1 MTKNKGKRPSQV
13 TVDDFRADPMFPKI
27 ERVVA
32 NLLVKGN
39 VVTPID
45 VLVGM
50 GLLKPEHLN
59 DWRFGR
65 TPCLEGIVEAND
77 APLEV
82 AAHPR
87 LLRAR
92 LEPQAVL
99 DCLHALRQGP
109 GAAAAFQHE
118 WRSRARK
125 GLRDAFHLVGQG
137 ALPCAPHHDDS
148 TRVGSLRTPITN
160 WARMANLNP
169 VDSALLSLEAETNS
183 CGSRGR
189 FGHLARPRRLAVRP
203 RPRCEAI
210 IR

>member
-65 TPCLEGIVEAND
+65 VPCLEGVVIANL
-77 APLEV
+77 ARLS
-82 AAHPR
+82 R
-87 LLRAR
+87 LLRILGYYAR
-92 LEPQAVL
+92 DLNLKPSWISEPISPEAVL
-99 DCLHALRQGP
+99 SLLTTRGGHID
-109 GAAAAFQHE
+109 GASGERNVA
-118 WRSRARK
+118 
-125 GLRDAFHLVGQG
+125 
-137 ALPCAPHHDDS
+137 
-148 TRVGSLRTPITN
+148 
-160 WARMANLNP
+160 
-169 VDSALLSLEAETNS
+169 
-183 CGSRGR
+183 
-189 FGHLARPRRLAVRP
+189 
-203 RPRCEAI
+203 
-210 IR
+210 